1 MATLPPE
8 KKVGREPIVLV
19 QIDQDFCNNTYGVA
33 PCTASGASKCFN
45 TLKTCQDSENYDR
58 GVLTLTFAKAQLNL
72 PLGENIIPSLMDSST
87 APSVINPSTSN
98 RDTTALGQ
106 RAVAS
111 LSFEDHPH
119 SDFLVDPYV
128 AERSYNPFERSSF
141 WAKWLARNPYYQNRP
156 LRIYDG
162 YIGQP
167 LAEMNVRHYLIDKI
181 NGPDNNGKVKL
192 TAKDPLNLA
201 DKEKSQV
208 PAAVQGK
215 LLTAINTTDTQ
226 IDIANAVLT
235 DYATSGTVRL
245 GDEIMTYTTRALVN
259 IGGVDYVRLSGI
271 TRATDGSEAKEHK
284 LDANVQMCIRYT
296 DQTIWDVIYDLL
308 VTYAKIPAEF
318 IDKDEWDAEG
328 LEWLVGFNITSL
340 LSKPT
345 GVGVVLSEILQQVL
359 AYIWWDERS
368 QKIKFRA
375 LRAIPNAGTINDHSN
390 ILENSVTITTE
401 PKERISQLW
410 IYWNQRNAALP
421 LDNEA
426 NYDSLRI
433 RADLSA
439 ESPEKYGEA
448 KIRKIFA
455 RWIQTDAQ
463 AIILGTRFLE
473 FSIDNPRSLR
483 LRVDAKDRSY
493 WTGDVLKVEH
503 RNIVDQFGEPTSE
516 RYQILSA
523 EEVQPGE
530 VIEYHLQSFAIRV
543 ARVGFYTES
552 DALNFD
558 DYTES
563 EIEAQQL
570 SFYCDESGQMPDGST
585 GWEYQ

>member
-19 QIDQDFCNNTYGVA
+19 QIDQDFCANSYGVA
-33 PCTASGASKCFN
+33 PCTASGTVKCFN
-45 TLKTCQDSENYDR
+45 TRKSCEDPANYDKN
-58 GVLTLTFAKAQLNL
+58 VLTLTFAKPQLNL
-72 PLGENIIPSLMDSST
+72 PTDENIIPSLVQSST
-87 APSVINPSTSN
+87 APSVINPSNNNKNTS
-98 RDTTALGQ
+98 ALGQ

-111 LSFEDHPH
+111 LTFQDHPH
-119 SDFLVDPYV
+119 SDFRVDPYV
-128 AERSYNPFERSSF
+128 AERGYNPFERSSF

-156 LRIYDG
+156 VRIYDG
-162 YIGQP
+162 YIGQE
-167 LAEMNVRHYLIDKI
+167 LADMNVRHYLIDAI
-181 NGPDNNGKVKL
+181 NGPDSNGMVKL

-201 DKEKSQV
+201 DKEKAQV

-215 LLTAINTTDTQ
+215 LLTAINTTATQ

-235 DYATSGTVRL
+235 DYAASGTVRL

-259 IGGVDYVRLSGI
+259 ISGTNYVRLSGI
-271 TRATDGSEAKEHK
+271 TRATDGSVVASHSV
-284 LDANVQMCIRYT
+284 DANVQGCVRYT

-308 VTYAKIPAEF
+308 VTYAKIPAAF
-318 IDKDEWDAEG
+318 IDKDEWDLEG
-328 LEWLVGFNITSL
+328 DTWLVGFNITSL

-345 GVGVVLSEILQQVL
+345 GVGTVLAEILQQVL

-375 LRAIPNAGTINDHSN
+375 FRAIPNVGSINDDAN
-390 ILENSVTITTE
+390 ILENSVSITTD

-433 RADLSA
+433 RADTDA
-439 ESPEKYGEA
+439 ESPDKYGEA

-473 FSIDNPRSLR
+473 FAIDNPKTLK

-493 WTGDVLKVEH
+493 WTGDVLTVQH
-503 RNIVDQFGEPTSE
+503 RNIVDPFGVPQLE

-530 VIEYHLQSFAIRV
+530 VVEYQLQSFAIRV
-543 ARVGFYTES
+543 ARVGFYTEA
-552 DALNFD
+552 DALNYD
-558 DYTES
+558 DYTPE
-563 EIEAQQL
+563 EIEEQRL
-570 SFYCDESGQMPDGST
+570 SFYADEDGLLPDSTT

>member
-1 MATLPPE
+1 MATQPPE

-19 QIDQDFCNNTYGVA
+19 QIDQDFCQNSYGVA
-33 PCTASGASKCFN
+33 PCTASGSVKCFN
-45 TLKTCQDSENYDR
+45 TRKTCEDAANYDK
-58 GVLTLTFAKAQLNL
+58 GVLTLTFAKPQVNL
-72 PLGENIIPSLMDSST
+72 PTDENIIPSLVQSST
-87 APSVINPSTSN
+87 APSVINPSNNNKNTS
-98 RDTTALGQ
+98 ALGQ

-111 LSFEDHPH
+111 LTFQDHPH
-119 SDFLVDPYV
+119 SDFRVDPYV
-128 AERSYNPFERSSF
+128 ADRNYNPFERSSF

-156 LRIYDG
+156 VRIYDG
-162 YIGQP
+162 YIGQE
-167 LAEMNVRHYLIDKI
+167 LAEMNVRHYLIDAI
-181 NGPDNNGKVKL
+181 NGPDANGSVKL

-201 DKEKSQV
+201 DKEKAQV

-215 LLTAINTTDTQ
+215 LRAQINTTATQ

-235 DYATSGTVRL
+235 DYAASGTVRL

-259 IGGVDYVRLSGI
+259 IGGTDYVRLSGI
-271 TRATDGSEAKEHK
+271 TRATDGSVAVEHK
-284 LDANVQMCIRYT
+284 VDANVQGCVRYT

-308 VTYAKIPAEF
+308 VTHAKIPAAF
-318 IDKDEWDAEG
+318 IDKDEWDLEG
-328 LEWLVGFNITSL
+328 DTWLVGFNITSL

-345 GVGVVLSEILQQVL
+345 GVGTVLAEILQQVL

-375 LRAIPNAGTINDHSN
+375 FRAIPNAGSINDDAN
-390 ILENSVTITTE
+390 ILENSVSITTD

-433 RADLSA
+433 RADLDA
-439 ESPEKYGEA
+439 ESPDKYGEA

-473 FSIDNPRSLR
+473 FAIDNPKTLK

-493 WTGDVLKVEH
+493 WTGDVLTVQH
-503 RNIVDQFGEPTSE
+503 RNIVDPFGVPQLE

-530 VIEYHLQSFAIRV
+530 VVEYQLQSFAIRV
-543 ARVGFYTES
+543 ARVGFYTET
-552 DALNFD
+552 DALNYG
-558 DYTES
+558 DYTQA
-563 EIEAQQL
+563 EIEAERL
-570 SFYCDESGQMPDGST
+570 SFYSDDEGLMPDGST

>member
-19 QIDQDFCNNTYGVA
+19 QIDQDFCANSYGVS
-33 PCTASGASKCFN
+33 PCTASGSVKCFN
-45 TLKTCQDSENYDR
+45 TRKSCEDPANYDKQ
-58 GVLTLTFAKAQLNL
+58 VLTLTFAKPQLNL
-72 PLGENIIPSLMDSST
+72 STVDNIIPSLRDSST
-87 APSVINPSTSN
+87 APSTINPTNSN
-98 RDTTALGQ
+98 RNTSALGQ
-106 RAVAS
+106 RAVAT
-111 LSFEDHPH
+111 LTFEDHPH

-128 AERSYNPFERSSF
+128 SERNYNPFERSTF

-156 LRIYDG
+156 VRIYDG
-162 YIGQP
+162 YTGQD
-167 LAEMNVRHYLIDKI
+167 LEDMNVRHYLIDAI
-181 NGPDNNGKVKL
+181 NGPDSNGRVRL

-201 DKEKSQV
+201 DKEKAQV
-208 PAAVQGK
+208 PVASQGK
-215 LLTAINTTDTQ
+215 LAVAVNTTDTQ
-226 IDIANAVLT
+226 IDITGAELT
-235 DYATSGTVRL
+235 DYPESGTVRL
-245 GDEIMTYTTRALVN
+245 GDEIMTYTTRALV
-259 IGGVDYVRLSGI
+259 GSLVRLSGL
-271 TRATDGSEAKEHK
+271 TRATDGSVASSHSV
-284 LDANVQMCIRYT
+284 DANVQVCVRY
-296 DQTIWDVIYDLL
+296 DNQTIWDVLYDLL
-308 VTYAKIPAEF
+308 VTYAKIPSQF
-318 IDKDEWDAEG
+318 IDKDAWDAEG
-328 LEWLVGFNITSL
+328 EEWLIGFNITSL

-345 GVGVVLSEILQQVL
+345 GVANVLNEILQQVL
-359 AYIWWDERS
+359 AYIWWDERD
-368 QKIKFRA
+368 QLIKFRA
-375 LRAIPNAGTINDHSN
+375 IRAIENAGSINDDAN
-390 ILENSVTITTE
+390 ILADSVTITTD

-433 RADLSA
+433 RADLEA
-439 ESPEKYGEA
+439 EAADKYGEP

-473 FSIDNPRSLR
+473 FAVDNPKTLK

-493 WTGDVLKVEH
+493 WTGDVLTVQH
-503 RNIVDQFGEPTSE
+503 RNVVDLYGVPQLE

-530 VIEYHLQSFAIRV
+530 VVEYQLQSFAIRI

-552 DALNFD
+552 DVLNFE
-558 DYTES
+558 DYTPE
-563 EIEAQQL
+563 EIEADKL
-570 SFYCDESGQMPDGST
+570 TFYSNEDGLMPDGSK